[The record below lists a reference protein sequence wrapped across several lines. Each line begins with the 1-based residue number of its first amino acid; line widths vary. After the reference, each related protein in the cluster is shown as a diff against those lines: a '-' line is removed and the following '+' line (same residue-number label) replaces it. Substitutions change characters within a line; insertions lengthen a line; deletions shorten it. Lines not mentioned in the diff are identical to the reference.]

1 MQYALYRLFKRDK
14 LNKKLKILTAVFL
27 SIIMAGCSTGIS
39 VENLLTPPKLTAEQ
53 SEIYQTLINSTGST
67 IKLKYPRGGNYRS
80 AFVLHNID
88 DEPGEEALVFYE
100 NSSVQS
106 GESALR
112 LKLLD
117 KQDGAWQVMYDLAC
131 AGSDIDSVSF
141 ANLGA
146 SNTVDIIVCC
156 SMLNQTEK
164 SVSVLNYHD
173 GVPVELYASS
183 YSCLEVIDLNSDGYN
198 ELVIVT
204 PDKANQISAAAM
216 YTNTENGF
224 EKLSEVQLSGTS
236 DYVSVTKGLLNEN
249 ITALFLDY
257 ARGAGQYGTDVVYC
271 YGNRITSPDST
282 SSKGDNSLIISRF
295 TNDYM
300 AEIKC
305 SDIDGDGYIEIPS
318 MTPLPGY
325 ETLTRPEQLCA
336 VQWYT
341 IEYNNFKAE
350 HYSYYSS
357 KYDFALLFPNRWYGV
372 VSAAVNSQDNE
383 IIFIAYN
390 TYTGLEVSE
399 KTEIMRIRTIAR
411 ADAAGIS
418 AALSSGY
425 ENFAEN
431 DDSVY
436 FIAQTAGYQS
446 KRLAL
451 TESELKNS
459 FKVIG

>member
-1 MQYALYRLFKRDK
+1 MRVKRLSKRDK
-14 LNKKLKILTAVFL
+14 LKNKLKLLAALFIC
-27 SIIMAGCSTGIS
+27 IITAGCSTGIS

-53 SEIYQTLINSTGST
+53 SEIYQALINSIGSNV
-67 IKLKYPRGGNYRS
+67 KLKYPRGGDYRS

-88 DEPGEEALVFYE
+88 DEPDEEALVFYE

-117 KQDGAWQVMYDLAC
+117 KQDGTWQVMYDLAC
-131 AGSDIDSVSF
+131 AGSDIDGISF
-141 ANLGA
+141 ANLGTG
-146 SNTVDIIVCC
+146 STVDIIVCC

-173 GVPVELYASS
+173 GVPVELYSSS
-183 YSCLEVIDLNSDGYN
+183 YSCLEVIDLNSDELN

-204 PDKANQISAAAM
+204 ADKANQTSTAAM

-224 EKLSEVQLSGTS
+224 EKLSDVKLSGTS
-236 DYVSVTKGLLNEN
+236 DYISVTKGLLNEN
-249 ITALFLDY
+249 MMALFLDY

-271 YGNRITSPDST
+271 YGNRLTSPESV
-282 SSKGDNSLIISRF
+282 SSQSDNSPIISRF

-300 AEIKC
+300 AEIRC
-305 SDIDGDGYIEIPS
+305 FDIDRDGYIEIPS

-341 IEYNNFKAE
+341 IEYNNFKMK

-372 VSAAVNSQDNE
+372 VTAVVNSQDNE

-390 TYTGLEVSE
+390 NYTGLEVSE
-399 KTEIMRIRTIAR
+399 ATEIMRIRTIAR

-418 AALSSGY
+418 AALQLGY
-425 ENFAEN
+425 DNFAEN

-436 FIAQTAGYQS
+436 FIAQTADYHAG
-446 KRLAL
+446 RLAL
-451 TESELKNS
+451 TDSELKNS
-459 FKVIG
+459 FKVIS